1 MAYRKHL
8 IMSKGMKEEKRSIL
22 HVPVHLFSY
31 ETELNKFQTN
41 SRGSKKTGTY
51 EHFSELIHIIIAREK
66 NSTTFTTCVSKLL
79 LFAYS
84 SNNYLNCFEFL
95 VSLTFTFLSEPHTI
109 NEKTNSYHPFCC
121 KNILY
126 LHIK

>member
-8 IMSKGMKEEKRSIL
+8 IMSKRIKGEKRSIL

-31 ETELNKFQTN
+31 QTELNKFQTN
-41 SRGSKKTGTY
+41 SRGNKKTGRY

-66 NSTTFTTCVSKLL
+66 NSTAFTTCVSKFL

-84 SNNYLNCFEFL
+84 NNNYLKCFEFL
-95 VSLTFTFLSEPHTI
+95 LSHTFAFLSEPHTI
-109 NEKTNSYHPFCC
+109 NEKTNSNHPFCC

-126 LHIK
+126 IHIK